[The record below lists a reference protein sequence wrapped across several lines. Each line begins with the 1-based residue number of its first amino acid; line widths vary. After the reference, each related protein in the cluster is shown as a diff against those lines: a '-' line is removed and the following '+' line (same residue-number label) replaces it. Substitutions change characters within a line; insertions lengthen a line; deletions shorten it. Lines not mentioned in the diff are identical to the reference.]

1 MTSIKKE
8 LVINF
13 FIGGIILSTI
23 TFAVK
28 YVSPEVGSIIWAA
41 PVILLPA
48 VIMLWLNN
56 VNNKTIANFIYCG
69 IPNIILI
76 ILWQL
81 SFIFLLTK
89 MKYHMIVSI
98 ILSLVIWISVAVL
111 FYKYDIYKF
120 VKIKII

>member
-1 MTSIKKE
+1 MTSLKTEMI
-8 LVINF
+8 LNF
-13 FIGGIILSTI
+13 FIGGIILSII

-28 YVSPEVGSIIWAA
+28 YVSPEIGSIIWAA
-41 PVILLPA
+41 PVLLLPT
-48 VIMLWLNN
+48 VILLWLNN
-56 VNNKTIANFIYCG
+56 VNNTKIANFIYCG

-81 SFIFLLTK
+81 TFIFLLTK
-89 MKYHMIVSI
+89 MNYHMLLSV
-98 ILSLVIWISVAVL
+98 ILSLIIWMIVAIL